1 MAVVATTQ
9 AEKAT
14 INHAGGPVVAEEA
27 IKCEAAAVPRMPLA
41 EGVSRLSRRSKHLS
55 MLQKRILAWHRIS
68 SSNNRCRVKSQFR
81 KRFR

>member
-14 INHAGGPVVAEEA
+14 INLAGAPVVAEEA
-27 IKCEAAAVPRMPLA
+27 IKCEVAAVHRMPLA

-55 MLQKRILAWHRIS
+55 MSRRRILGWHS
-68 SSNNRCRVKSQFR
+68 SSNRCRVKNLLR
-81 KRFR
+81 KRYR

>member
-1 MAVVATTQ
+1 VAVVATTQ

-27 IKCEAAAVPRMPLA
+27 IKCEVAAAHRMPQVV
-41 EGVSRLSRRSKHLS
+41 GISRHSRRSKHLS
-55 MLQKRILAWHRIS
+55 MSRRRILGWH
-68 SSNNRCRVKSQFR
+68 SSNNRCTVKSQLR